1 MKKKKLII
9 IGVFILAS
17 LIFAGCRAEKEI
29 CREPCKT
36 TVESTTI
43 NDHCTTTPPTTKST
57 TEPTT
62 KCTTNPPTEPTT
74 KCTTKPATEPTAKC
88 PTRPATEPTTKCT
101 NKPTTEPTTK
111 CTTKPTTESTTKCT
125 TKPTTEPTAKC
136 TTEPATEPTTKKQI
150 TPQSVQN
157 KINCYIRSNGIRVNH
172 TLTPETAEWSVMI
185 STKDEFLLTGITLKE
200 SIEVVDGYI
209 SALKDDIACM
219 YCYYEPD
226 NESFYILYLPAE

>member
-1 MKKKKLII
+1 MRKKKIII
-9 IGVFILAS
+9 IGVFILAA

-43 NDHCTTTPPTTKST
+43 NDHCTTMPPTTEGT
-57 TEPTT
+57 TEPAT
-62 KCTTNPPTEPTT
+62 KCTTNPPTDP
-74 KCTTKPATEPTAKC
+74 PA
-88 PTRPATEPTTKCT
+88 
-101 NKPTTEPTTK
+101 EPTTK
-111 CTTKPTTESTTKCT
+111 CTTKPTTEPTAKCTTRPATEPTTKCANKPTTEPITKCT
-125 TKPTTEPTAKC
+125 TKPTTETTAKC

-157 KINCYIRSNGIRVNH
+157 KINCYIRSNGIRVNY

-200 SIEVVDGYI
+200 SIEVIDGYI

-226 NESFYILYLPAE
+226 NESFYILYLPTE